1 MRYVCAFLTLAVFVA
16 LPLAGQTYREERA
29 AATEALEKGDLE
41 TYLAHMLKMMELDPD
56 RPGRP
61 FYQYGI
67 ARALAQ
73 LGQPARSLAFLEQAW
88 REQIEGPMIAASKDD
103 PAFETV
109 RVLDGWGALM
119 NRVAEAEISVTP
131 LSENV
136 SSIDGAG
143 CGIAVSIGPDGVLLV
158 DSGYSAVADAVRK
171 AIAKRSTAPVRF
183 VINTHEHQDHIAG
196 NATIAPDG
204 VLVAHPAARVAAGKP
219 AQFIR
224 GLDLPPLPERDWPAV
239 TSDSEISIH
248 FNGERV
254 RIIPLPAHSES
265 DLLVWFEKSA
275 VLHMGDN
282 YFPGA
287 APALYPGTA
296 IRSYFETLGALVET
310 LPEKGF
316 VVTGHSGVVP
326 LAQLRETWKVSKAIY
341 DLAESMIA
349 AGKSDEEILA
359 AAGEQGLPQN
369 YSTFYVQQLRK

>member
-1 MRYVCAFLTLAVFVA
+1 MRHLCALLALA
-16 LPLAGQTYREERA
+16 LIAAFPLAGQTYREERA
-29 AATEALEKGDLE
+29 AAMEALEKDDLK
-41 TYLAHMLKMMELDPD
+41 TYLAHMLKMMDLDPD

-73 LGQPARSLAFLEQAW
+73 LDRPAEALQYLEAAW
-88 REQIEGPMIAASKDD
+88 SEQIEGPMIAASKDD

-109 RVLDGWGALM
+109 RALEGWGALM
-119 NRVAEAEISVTP
+119 DRVANAEIRVTS

-136 SSIDGAG
+136 SSIEGAG

-171 AIAKRSTAPVRF
+171 AIVKRSTAPVRF

-196 NATIAPDG
+196 NATIAPEG
-204 VLVAHPAARVAAGKP
+204 VFVAHPAARVAAGNP
-219 AQFIR
+219 ARFIR
-224 GLDLPPLPERDWPAV
+224 GFDLHPLPERDWPAV

-296 IRSYFETLGALVET
+296 IRSYFKILGGLFET

-326 LAQLRETWKVSKAIY
+326 LAQLRDTWKVSKAIY
-341 DLAESMIA
+341 DLAETMIA

-369 YSTFYVQQLRK
+369 YATFYVQQLRK

>member
-1 MRYVCAFLTLAVFVA
+1 MRHVCVFLVLAILAA

-29 AATEALEKGDLE
+29 AAMEALEKEDLE
-41 TYLAHMLKMMELDPD
+41 TYLAHMLKMMELGPD

-67 ARALAQ
+67 ARALTQ
-73 LGQPARSLAFLEQAW
+73 LGQPARALEFLEHAW
-88 REQIEGPMIAASKDD
+88 SEQIEGPMVAASKDD
-103 PAFETV
+103 PAFEPV
-109 RVLDGWGALM
+109 RALEGWRALM
-119 NRVAEAEISVTP
+119 GRVADAEISVTA
-131 LSENV
+131 LSGNV
-136 SSIDGAG
+136 WSIDGAG
-143 CGIAVSIGPDGVLLV
+143 CGIAVSIGPDGVLLA
-158 DSGYSAVADAVRK
+158 DSGYGAVAGAVRR
-171 AIAKRSTAPVRF
+171 AIVKLSPAPVRF

-204 VLVAHPAARVAAGKP
+204 VFVAHPAARVAAGNP
-219 AQFIR
+219 ANFIH
-224 GLDLPPLPERDWPAV
+224 GFDLPPLPERDWPAV
-239 TSDSEISIH
+239 TVDSEISIH
-248 FNGERV
+248 FNGERIRV
-254 RIIPLPAHSES
+254 IPLPAHSES

-296 IRSYFETLGALVET
+296 IRSYFATLGRLVET

-349 AGKSDEEILA
+349 AGKSDEEIVA

-369 YSTFYVQQLRK
+369 YATFYVQQLRK